1 MVFGEEVNVPVAAPD
16 VGWIDDACRTPW
28 GTVGGFVPNDF
39 EAHLRIWP
47 PPDTDDFGADYA
59 ELHRLV
65 ASVGERHTS
74 TPSEATFAIW
84 DGHGFHTRTTSVA
97 WARAPVD
104 EAERQAREAERGRL
118 RDEDRR
124 RNAAVRAAMARVPT
138 IELPGRR
145 YHVVSGPVAAV
156 VDLREPDGTSW
167 HNPDLWWPHDRA
179 WFVATD
185 VDFWSLYVGGSA
197 TFATDLMTA
206 APDGTRVEPVDLDAE
221 LEIEI

>member
-1 MVFGEEVNVPVAAPD
+1 MVFGDEMNVPASAPD
-16 VGWIDDACRTPW
+16 IGWIDAACRTEW
-28 GTVGGFVPNDF
+28 GTVGALVPNDF

-84 DGHGFHTRTTSVA
+84 DGHGFHIRTSALA
-97 WARAPVD
+97 WAHAPAD
-104 EAERQAREAERGRL
+104 EAERQAREAARARL
-118 RDEDRR
+118 REEDRH
-124 RNAAVRAAMARVPT
+124 RNAAVRAAVATVPT

-145 YHVVSGPVAAV
+145 YHVVTGPVAAV
-156 VDLREPDGTSW
+156 VDLREPDGAAW
-167 HNPDLWWPHDRA
+167 HHPDLWWPQDRA

-197 TFATDLMTA
+197 AFAADVTA
-206 APDGTRVEPVDLDAE
+206 AVPAETRVEPVGLDVE
-221 LEIEI
+221 LEIET